1 MKTKLT
7 HQHYPMVVVFIQILK
22 VISYIACLQAMH
34 VYKCQCDSL
43 VVDSII
49 IDGAV
54 IVQTLLLRILMS
66 I

>member
-1 MKTKLT
+1 MKTMLT
-7 HQHYPMVVVFIQILK
+7 HQHYLMVVVFIQILK

-34 VYKCQCDSL
+34 VYKCQCDAL
-43 VVDSII
+43 VVDAII